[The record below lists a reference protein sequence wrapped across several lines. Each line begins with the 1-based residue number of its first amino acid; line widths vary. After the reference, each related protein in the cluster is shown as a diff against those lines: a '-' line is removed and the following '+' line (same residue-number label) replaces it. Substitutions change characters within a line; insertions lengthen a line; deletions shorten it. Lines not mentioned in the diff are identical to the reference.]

1 MLVRKKRFP
10 VGKAILLIFCLLLV
24 SLAAAAAV
32 CVGLAF
38 TDHNSDR
45 YTLESTDDS
54 FPFDVLRGAL
64 TGSRFEVTEDKVN
77 TYLNR
82 FFCRRVQ
89 TGDEEPV
96 LENIRLYFHEESDTE
111 LYARV
116 YFRQH
121 HFSVYAQISVVQEGA
136 DGEAAVQFR
145 HVKLGEL
152 PLPDWVVDRII
163 SGKTGE
169 YRYIPDRR
177 FANDIGLVLMDDDGI
192 FRDLSHQI
200 RDRNVHVRGDLHLR
214 SVAWVSALIS
224 PPVGYEP
231 FCKAGFAF
239 KTTGGDVVFSAESI
253 DFIKIIHTGS
263 SKR

>member
-1 MLVRKKRFP
+1 MRKKRFP

-163 SGKTGE
+163 SGMTDGKPYLRYENSMLYVQTRFE
-169 YRYIPDRR
+169 YNLGSLH
-177 FANDIGLVLMDDDGI
+177 FT
-192 FRDLSHQI
+192 
-200 RDRNVHVRGDLHLR
+200 LHLNTLHPKEGAVVCRTNHLSWELIR
-214 SVAWVSALIS
+214 SVYEFLTSDEGRELAGRLFGSQVEGWKNHLFEALS
-224 PPVGYEP
+224 G
-231 FCKAGFAF
+231 
-239 KTTGGDVVFSAESI
+239 
-253 DFIKIIHTGS
+253 
-263 SKR
+263 